1 MFAWLRAYLFID
13 PLICLATMVMGSLN
27 LVVSYF
33 DHGGEKQFAI
43 ARAWARLLCRI
54 AGVRLTIEGAEHL
67 RPGQA
72 YVLTANHLSYMD
84 TPVVL
89 GHLPVPFRFMAKKGL
104 FQVPFLGNHLER
116 AGHLPVVLDN
126 PREGVKLLGEAAR
139 LINERNMSV
148 LVFPEGG
155 RSADGHLQ
163 EFKDGAF
170 YLAIKAGIPVAPI
183 ALIGT
188 YEMLP
193 FGSGLM
199 KPGPVTMRIAPPIG
213 TASMSNKD
221 RTALSIQTR
230 ETIAA
235 LLARGQ

>member
-1 MFAWLRAYLFID
+1 MFAWVRAYLFID
-13 PLICLATMVMGSLN
+13 PLICLATMVFGSVN
-27 LVVSYF
+27 LVVSFF
-33 DHGGEKQFAI
+33 DRPDGSRQFAV
-43 ARAWARLLCRI
+43 ARAWARTLCRL
-54 AGVRLTIEGAEHL
+54 AGVRLTIEGMEHL
-67 RPGQA
+67 EPGKC

-139 LINERNMSV
+139 LMRERNTSV
-148 LVFPEGG
+148 LIFPEGG
-155 RSADGHLQ
+155 RAADGKLQ

-170 YLAIKAGIPVAPI
+170 YLAIKGGIPVVPI
-183 ALIGT
+183 TLIGT
-188 YEMLP
+188 WEMLP

-199 KPGPVTMRIAPPIG
+199 KPGPVKMCIAPPID
-213 TASMSNKD
+213 TAAMTTKD
-221 RTALSIQTR
+221 RMALSAQVRGI
-230 ETIAA
+230 IAA
-235 LLARGQ
+235 RLAG